1 MTLCES
7 RVQAFDPLH
16 KGKLQQSGA
25 NDENGGHLRPRV
37 SQHRCEQHGELAMS
51 NGDGTR
57 TRARAKR
64 TAYVD
69 ERTWAAFGAFK
80 AGIIGRKGES
90 AVARSLEDLGVPALH
105 DVLLADLM
113 GLTQVDH
120 LVRARDAILVI
131 ETKTYGG
138 HITGAVDRPEWMQ
151 HLSDDETQHAFQNPA
166 YQNHRHCRAVE
177 AILAGLDVRVAGYVV
192 FAGSATF
199 CDELQ
204 GAVVPIARLP
214 EFFRADPPRAC
225 NAVSLGRAW
234 ERLIVAA
241 AAGEPRREE
250 HRKAV
255 RLRRA

>member
-1 MTLCES
+1 M
-7 RVQAFDPLH
+7 AD
-16 KGKLQQSGA
+16 
-25 NDENGGHLRPRV
+25 DGG
-37 SQHRCEQHGELAMS
+37 
-51 NGDGTR
+51 TT

-64 TAYVD
+64 TTYVD
-69 ERTWAAFGAFK
+69 ERTWVAFGEFK

-90 AVARSLEDLGVPALH
+90 AVARALEDLGAAALH

-120 LVRARDAILVI
+120 VVRARDAILVI

-151 HLSDDETQHAFQNPA
+151 HVADGETRHTFQNPA

-177 AILAGLDVRVAGYVV
+177 GISAGLDVRVAGYVV

-214 EFFRADPPRAC
+214 ALFRAEPPRTC
-225 NAVSLGRAW
+225 NALHLDRAW
-234 ERLIVAA
+234 ERLIVAS

-250 HRKAV
+250 HREAV
-255 RLRRA
+255 RLRRT